1 VRPRVPPCLPA
12 FALIEESAY
21 GGSMDGAGPAIVNGM
36 VFANSGYNQ
45 WDGVPRNAR
54 LAFSANGQ

>member
-1 VRPRVPPCLPA
+1 
-12 FALIEESAY
+12 
-21 GGSMDGAGPAIVNGM
+21 MDGAGPAIVNGM